1 MVNLVVAG
9 QLAFDDDKSSG
20 SRSKDAGEDHVMSD
34 SPKRIDEG
42 ASWWSAKTRQ
52 IGSIVLMSWQGGGSG
67 SYGVDGG

>member
-42 ASWWSAKTRQ
+42 ASWWSAET
-52 IGSIVLMSWQGGGSG
+52 
-67 SYGVDGG
+67 